1 MTGVE
6 VLAAITASLVGL
18 GVAELAAHRRRLGKI
33 PIRVHVNGTRGK
45 SSVTRLIAAGL
56 RAGGI
61 RTCAKTTGTTARFI
75 LPDAREVPI
84 YRPAGP
90 NIIEQKRI
98 VSVAAAYRA
107 EALVIECMALQ
118 PLLQS
123 LSERELVR
131 ATHGV
136 ITNARP
142 DHLDVMGPD
151 PDNVARALAGTTPVA
166 GKLYTAEGARLDIL
180 REAAADRKTTLIS
193 APSLE
198 DLTDVDEALGGF
210 PYTEHADNIALAL
223 TVCEDLGVE
232 RQVAL
237 EGMWTAAPDPGA
249 MTERHLDF
257 FGRSIVFVNGFAA
270 NDPVSTEQIWRMAL
284 RRHERPRRIA
294 IFNCRADRPERS
306 AELGR
311 AFVGWEAPDYVV
323 LMGSGTYLFAE
334 AAVKAGFDPAKLELA
349 EGLGAE
355 SVFERVISLAGA
367 SALVMGMGNTAGH
380 GLELAEYFA
389 NRAAPVAL
397 DARSSLTPLFPNGAQ

>member
-6 VLAAITASLVGL
+6 VLAVITAALVGL
-18 GVAELAAHRRRLGKI
+18 GVIELLTHRRRLRQI

-56 RAGGI
+56 RAGNI

-84 YRPAGP
+84 YRPSGP
-90 NIIEQKRI
+90 NISEQKRI
-98 VSVAAAYRA
+98 VAVAAAHEA
-107 EALVIECMALQ
+107 QALVIECMALQ

-123 LSERELVR
+123 LSELELVR

-151 PDNVARALAGTTPVA
+151 AANVARALAGTVPVG
-166 GKLYTAEGARLDIL
+166 GKLYTAERTEIAQL
-180 REAAADRKTTLIS
+180 RAAAADRKSTLVEA
-193 APSLE
+193 APLE
-198 DLTDVDEALGGF
+198 TLLDVDEALAGF
-210 PYTEHADNIALAL
+210 SYTEHASNVALAL
-223 TVCEDLGVE
+223 AVCEDLGVE
-232 RQVAL
+232 RRVAL
-237 EGMWTAAPDPGA
+237 EGMWAARPDPGA

-270 NDPVSTEQIWRMAL
+270 NDPVSTAQIWQMAL
-284 RRHERPRRIA
+284 ARHPAAGRRIA

-306 AELGR
+306 LELGQ
-311 AFVGWEAPDYVV
+311 AFVGWPSPDHVV

-334 AAVKAGFDPAKLELA
+334 SAVKAGFDGAKIELA

-355 SVFERVISLAGA
+355 GVFERVVALAGPN
-367 SALVMGMGNTAGH
+367 ALVMGMGNTAGA
-380 GLELAEYFA
+380 GLELADYFA
-389 NRAAPVAL
+389 NRAAPTL
-397 DARSSLTPLFPNGAQ
+397 PNGKAVA